1 MWAPSPAKPCR
12 SQPGR
17 GTWSQGLPKP
27 LAGWGTRGEL
37 GTQQGAGGQVPAGL
51 HGHKEPLV
59 GCGTRGWLG
68 AIGHPLA
75 TGQSRLLL
83 AAVSALPFAA
93 FFCCCCELKI
103 ILAGQGGLVPKSLC
117 CDQDFMGF
125 ISSGERGEA
134 RTRPGGVVSV
144 CGVVAAGAL

>member
-1 MWAPSPAKPCR
+1 MRHVEPGAAK
-12 SQPGR
+12 
-17 GTWSQGLPKP
+17 KP

-83 AAVSALPFAA
+83 AGESLLSPSPR
-93 FFCCCCELKI
+93 FF
-103 ILAGQGGLVPKSLC
+103 
-117 CDQDFMGF
+117 F
-125 ISSGERGEA
+125 
-134 RTRPGGVVSV
+134 VVV
-144 CGVVAAGAL
+144 R